1 LEEILW
7 NLNMS
12 ENETKDDKTCQEILD
27 ILKKP
32 RIENKKGVFISPFKP
47 LLKPKKN
54 QWKEGYYIMTI
65 IIALMRIK
73 LFIY

>member
-47 LLKPKKN
+47 LLKPKKISM
-54 QWKEGYYIMTI
+54 EGRVLYNDYNNCIN
-65 IIALMRIK
+65 AN
-73 LFIY
+73 